1 VLRRR
6 RRHPQL
12 EGILARTRL
21 SGGARL
27 LLSAAVAVVGNL
39 LPAALLFY
47 FVHRYGVDVPW
58 WDEWDIFLIP
68 VQLFDNGRLTVSALF
83 AQYNDHRVFFPRLIT
98 LANAMLFHW
107 NRTAEM
113 YVTVVLLI
121 VSTWLFYLWTRA
133 YWTHSLTPLLFLPAA
148 WTLLTFRQWEN
159 QLAGMGTVFTL
170 LETGIVAAF
179 LLLNR
184 ARGADKAA
192 LGAAA
197 AAFVGTFSSG
207 GGIFIWP
214 VGLAQLML
222 QRWRGLPEERPR
234 SPAFLVWIGSAIL
247 SLWWFFSG
255 YRLQKVPWPT
265 GIGYALRHPV
275 EAAQFVAG
283 MFGSPLTDRA
293 LLAQW
298 LGVVLLACGAWAVF
312 RLVRTHASPADVAP
326 WLAFFAFV
334 LLTAAV
340 GCDRRLGMG
349 ATQAL
354 ASRYCGLTSLAIAG
368 IYVLMTKLVFNERKR
383 SDLLVWAGMAA
394 LLLLGSLVSFVAWR
408 KEPPG
413 WREQAALRVYS
424 VRYADVLSD
433 KVVATTYPNPA
444 VVRQRAPFLQAH
456 GYSLFHEAAPA
467 GLPARYEGG
476 SGGCSIDA
484 MNGRTGPLIDVSR
497 SADSAGVDVA
507 GWARD
512 QAGQQ
517 PSRVFVS
524 IDGRTDIPALVDP
537 YGKSGFVG
545 YLRTSLFDVGEHKL
559 QLKIVSHDGLRYW
572 TCGSTRMRVTQ

>member
-1 VLRRR
+1 
-6 RRHPQL
+6 
-12 EGILARTRL
+12 LAPL
-21 SGGARL
+21 
-27 LLSAAVAVVGNL
+27 AVVGNL

-58 WDEWDIFLIP
+58 WDEWDTLLIP
-68 VQLFDNGRLTVSALF
+68 VQLFDRGRLTLSALF
-83 AQYNDHRVFFPRLIT
+83 AQYNDHRMLFPRLIA
-98 LANAMLFHW
+98 LADAMLFHW

-121 VSTWLFYLWTRA
+121 VCTWLFYLWARS
-133 YWTHSLTPLLFLPAA
+133 YWTHPLTPLFFLPAA
-148 WTLLTFRQWEN
+148 WTLLSFRQWEN
-159 QLAGMGTVFTL
+159 QLAGMGTVFSL
-170 LETGIVAAF
+170 LEAGIVVAF

-184 ARGADKAA
+184 TRGADRFA
-192 LGAAA
+192 LGASA

-214 VGLAQLML
+214 VGLAQLLL
-222 QRWRGLPEERPR
+222 QRWRGLPEKRPR
-234 SPAFLVWIGSAIL
+234 LPAFLVWIGSAIL
-247 SLWWFFSG
+247 SLWLFFSG
-255 YRLQKVPWPT
+255 YRLQKVPWPS

-293 LLAQW
+293 PLALW
-298 LGVVLLACGAWAVF
+298 LGVVLLAFSAWAIV
-312 RLVRTHASPADVAP
+312 RLVRTHSDLANAAP

-334 LLTAAV
+334 LLTALV

-354 ASRYCGLTSLAIAG
+354 VSRYCGLTSLGIAG
-368 IYVLMTKLVFNERKR
+368 IYVLMTRLVLHERRR

-408 KEPPG
+408 KDPPG
-413 WREQAALRVYS
+413 WREQSALRVYS

-444 VVRQRAPFLQAH
+444 VVRQRAPFLRAH
-456 GYSLFHEAAPA
+456 GYSLFHDAVLP
-467 GLPARYEGG
+467 GLPARYEGNA
-476 SGGCSIDA
+476 GGCSIDA
-484 MNGRTGPLIDVSR
+484 INGRTGTPINISR
-497 SADSAGVDVA
+497 SADWAGVNLA

-512 QAGQQ
+512 QAGQE

-524 IDGRTDIPALVDP
+524 IDGRIDVPALLDP
-537 YGKSGFVG
+537 FGKSSFVG
-545 YLRTSLFDVGEHKL
+545 YVRTSLFDIGEHTL
-559 QLKIVSHDGLRYW
+559 QLKIVSHDEERYW
-572 TCGSTRMRVTQ
+572 TCGASRIRVTR